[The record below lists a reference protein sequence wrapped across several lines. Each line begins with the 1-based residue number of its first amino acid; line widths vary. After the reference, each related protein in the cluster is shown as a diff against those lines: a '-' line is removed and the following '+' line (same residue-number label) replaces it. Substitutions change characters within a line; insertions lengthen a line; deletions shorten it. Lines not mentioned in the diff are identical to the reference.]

1 MDPTE
6 ENLTTEQPVEAVEA
20 PAADAPVAE
29 LAAPEDPFLKGVEEA
44 TAAEAVVDSEAPVVP
59 EGDPAAELAPE
70 VDPKPEG
77 PAVEDPKPDDKPKD
91 VEAEIKELGITNERT
106 QKRFRE
112 LTERAAEVEPLRT
125 RAAKAEE
132 WEQTIQSTGTNPEQ
146 FGAALN
152 YLRAVNSGS
161 PDAME
166 QAYGIMQKELQWLGE
181 KLGKEAPG
189 FDPLSKHADLQAKVD
204 SGDLT
209 REVASELAAH
219 RQRGALATEHSQTQ
233 TQRQQQEA
241 DYNTGMQQVVLLGN
255 RLRTSD
261 PAFAQKMPFLAPA
274 VELIQKTLPP
284 AQWAQA
290 VQDAY
295 TRLPAIAAPAPAR
308 PATPS
313 PIRAAGA
320 PSMQAKPKND
330 VEAFSMGVD
339 LARARG
345 V

>member
-1 MDPTE
+1 
-6 ENLTTEQPVEAVEA
+6 
-20 PAADAPVAE
+20 
-29 LAAPEDPFLKGVEEA
+29 
-44 TAAEAVVDSEAPVVP
+44 
-59 EGDPAAELAPE
+59 
-70 VDPKPEG
+70 
-77 PAVEDPKPDDKPKD
+77 
-91 VEAEIKELGITNERT
+91 
-106 QKRFRE
+106 
-112 LTERAAEVEPLRT
+112 
-125 RAAKAEE
+125 
-132 WEQTIQSTGTNPEQ
+132 
-146 FGAALN
+146 
-152 YLRAVNSGS
+152 
-161 PDAME
+161 
-166 QAYGIMQKELQWLGE
+166 
-181 KLGKEAPG
+181 
-189 FDPLSKHADLQAKVD
+189 LQAKVD